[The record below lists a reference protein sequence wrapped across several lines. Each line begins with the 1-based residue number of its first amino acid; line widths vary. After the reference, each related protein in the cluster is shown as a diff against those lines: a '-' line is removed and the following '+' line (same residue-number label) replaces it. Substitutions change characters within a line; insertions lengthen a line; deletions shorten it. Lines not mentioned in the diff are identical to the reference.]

1 MKVVLLNAPSQPVT
15 INRGMEMNSWF
26 DITALGETLSVNED
40 QIATSTARV
49 TQVLEE
55 EAKALGGDYSKVF
68 LGGFSQGCLMSLNT
82 AILAPFRVGGV
93 LGLSGAAFESLLQK
107 VREDKEGRFEDK
119 KKNLNLF
126 IYHGMSDPTI
136 NYELADASYKQMK
149 DLGFEKMEYQA

>member
-1 MKVVLLNAPSQPVT
+1 MKVVLLNAQSQPVT

-68 LGGFSQGCLMSLNT
+68 IGGFSQGGLMSINT

-93 LGLSGAAFESLLQK
+93 VGLSGAAFESLLLK
-107 VREDKEGRFEDK
+107 VKDDKEGRFEDK
-119 KKNLNLF
+119 KKNLPLF
-126 IYHGMSDPTI
+126 LYHGMNDPTI
-136 NYELADASYKQMK
+136 MHHIADSTYKQMK
-149 DLGFEKMEYQA
+149 DLGFEKMEYQS

>member
-1 MKVVLLNAPSQPVT
+1 MKVILLNAPSQAVT

-68 LGGFSQGCLMSLNT
+68 VGGFSQGCLMSINT

-93 LGLSGAAFESLLQK
+93 LGLSGAAFESLLK
-107 VREDKEGRFEDK
+107 KMKEDKEGRFEDK
-119 KKNLNLF
+119 KKNLSLF
-126 IYHGMSDPTI
+126 LYHGMSDPTL

-149 DLGFEKMEYQA
+149 DLGFDKMEYQA